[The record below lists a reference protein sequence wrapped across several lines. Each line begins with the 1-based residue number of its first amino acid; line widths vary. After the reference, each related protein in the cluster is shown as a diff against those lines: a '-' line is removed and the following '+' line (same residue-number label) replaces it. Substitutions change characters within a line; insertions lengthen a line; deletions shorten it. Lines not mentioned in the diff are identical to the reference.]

1 MGSDMRKLLLL
12 APIAAVVCATL
23 VAGAMP
29 ASGAPASARQTVGRI
44 VRPVHRDGTPVAGYT
59 VQKQQIPGF
68 HCNEGP
74 SPVAVDDNIRMC
86 GPSATYTVACWKS
99 HNHTV
104 LCLRNPRKK
113 VLVRIRYVGKFRH
126 VRALD
131 KPSPQALALF
141 NGVYCTILVGG
152 AFPAVKGH
160 PRWRADYSCLNGS
173 YVYGRG
179 RDGIV
184 RSSEPWRVH
193 LVRFH
198 KNGTQSI
205 RTRQV
210 RLAFYAGTAI

>member
-1 MGSDMRKLLLL
+1 MRKLLALVSLTAALCAAL
-12 APIAAVVCATL
+12 ALCVVPAT
-23 VAGAMP
+23 GSP
-29 ASGAPASARQTVGRI
+29 AHGRQTVGRI
-44 VRPVHRDGTPVAGYT
+44 VHPVHRDGTPVAGYT
-59 VQKQQIPGF
+59 VHKQQIPDF
-68 HCNEGP
+68 HCNEGA

-99 HNHTV
+99 ARHTV

-126 VRALD
+126 ARALD

-141 NGVYCTILVGG
+141 NGVYCTILIGG

-160 PRWRADYSCLNGS
+160 PKWRADYSCLNGS

-179 RDGIV
+179 RDGID
-184 RSSEPWRVH
+184 RSAEPWRVH
-193 LVRFH
+193 LVHFH
-198 KNGTQSI
+198 KNGGQTI

-210 RLAFYAGTAI
+210 RLAYYAGTAN

>member
-1 MGSDMRKLLLL
+1 MRRLFLLVPL
-12 APIAAVVCATL
+12 IAALCATL
-23 VAGAMP
+23 ALAANP
-29 ASGAPASARQTVGRI
+29 ASGAAAHGRQTVGRI
-44 VRPVHRDGTPVAGYT
+44 VHPVHRDGTPVAGYT
-59 VQKQQIPGF
+59 VHNQQIPDF
-68 HCNEGP
+68 HCNEGA

-99 HNHTV
+99 ANHTV

-113 VLVRIRYVGKFRH
+113 VLVRITYVGKFRH

-141 NGVYCTILVGG
+141 NGAYCEILIGG

-160 PRWRADYSCLNGS
+160 PHWRADYSCTNGA
-173 YVYGRG
+173 YLYGRG

-193 LVRFH
+193 VVRFH
-198 KNGTQSI
+198 KNGTQSV

-210 RLAFYAGTAI
+210 RLAYYAGTAN